1 MMYRKVYKLYTV
13 VYTVYSL
20 GSSYVE
26 MKQEKGAGYWKIT
39 ANLRIFYFLDWVS
52 LHRYVGLSVCCCV
65 VMTYII
71 VRETG
76 TGTLVEGL
84 SWPEFQTLSRTTDI
98 ETEQRDEANLRFV
111 FDTDVTSLINILETL
126 GKAK

>member
-1 MMYRKVYKLYTV
+1 
-13 VYTVYSL
+13 
-20 GSSYVE
+20 
-26 MKQEKGAGYWKIT
+26 
-39 ANLRIFYFLDWVS
+39 
-52 LHRYVGLSVCCCV
+52 
-65 VMTYII
+65 MTYII

-84 SWPEFQTLSRTTDI
+84 SRPEFQTLSRTTDI